1 MMFQNLAK
9 NTCTGMKFKAICYEW
24 QYACELKE
32 ILWHWEI
39 RMHEVL
45 KEQPVLKMKWCSVAS
60 STTWQRNVCQRND
73 VEATIML
80 YMYLHIALL
89 SPVIVYFPGLST
101 GLWHITTCPCIYL
114 FIYVFIY
121 CTQMKSTTT
130 NLSYQYWKQQLFCHQ
145 HNVFVCTY
153 TLYKGQ
159 IAAIVKCTGNI

>member
-1 MMFQNLAK
+1 MMFQNFAK
-9 NTCTGMKFKAICYEW
+9 NTCTSMKFKAICYEW

-39 RMHEVL
+39 RMHEFL

-89 SPVIVYFPGLST
+89 SPVIVYFPGPST

-114 FIYVFIY
+114 LHPDEIYDY
-121 CTQMKSTTT
+121 KSF
-130 NLSYQYWKQQLFCHQ
+130 LPVHVYWKQQLFCHQ

>member
-1 MMFQNLAK
+1 MMFQNFAK

-39 RMHEVL
+39 RMHEFL

-60 STTWQRNVCQRND
+60 STTRQKNVCQRND

-89 SPVIVYFPGLST
+89 SPVIVYFPGPST
-101 GLWHITTCPCIYL
+101 EILQLVH
-114 FIYVFIY
+114 VFIY

-153 TLYKGQ
+153 TMYKGKLQ
-159 IAAIVKCTGNI
+159 QLLNAQETFKYNFK